1 MPNPGGKT
9 VIAPAPGG
17 GAGQGGAQP
26 LPTPGAPRKPQG
38 PAPNG
43 PAPNS
48 TVIQPAFHPQPAPA
62 QRPAPQSPF
71 SDPSSP
77 FGAPSKPSPRPASPF
92 NPPPQ
97 YGVPQHAQDDWM
109 SGRPHMRPPS
119 HIVPDA
125 RPAQAPSVAQRI
137 PLDVALNARDGIDF
151 DAANPITAAAAPLLI
166 LLGRLRLQ
174 IVEMQAVPLM
184 QHVGR
189 SITEFERKV
198 LEAGVPPEDVTVAK
212 YALCATADDIVQN
225 LPGTDRHVWM
235 QYSMLAQFFQ
245 VRTSGIGFFEELQ
258 KVMANPAPRYNL
270 LELMHACL
278 SLGFEGQYR
287 GVSGGDTE
295 LQRIRRDVYQT
306 LRHIKAR
313 NDEDISPRW
322 RGLALAMKDLSS
334 RVPVWAVASI
344 AGVVL
349 VGTFFL
355 LRFLLSGDAN
365 LVAERLVKLH
375 PSAGITIGRASF
387 EPFTEELFDPRTGQ
401 LERIRAELAPEIEAG
416 GMNVEPIGDQI
427 VVRLDNLILFDSGK
441 AEVKQAFIPVAER
454 IAAALDNEPGP
465 INVIGHTDSIKPSPG
480 ARYKSNYDLSVARA
494 ESVQKALAPHI
505 SDPARIVVTGKGE
518 DEPIADNATA
528 EGRAQNRR
536 VEIMIPKE
544 ETLAARG
551 G

>member
-1 MPNPGGKT
+1 MSKNDPFGPGGKT
-9 VIAPAPGG
+9 VIMPNPGG
-17 GAGQGGAQP
+17 ARQGGVQP
-26 LPTPGAPRKPQG
+26 LPTPGAPRKP
-38 PAPNG
+38 AA

-48 TVIQPAFHPQPAPA
+48 TVIQPAFPQQPAPP
-62 QRPAPQSPF
+62 RPAPVPPSSSPF
-71 SDPSSP
+71 ADPASP
-77 FGAPSKPSPRPASPF
+77 FGAPAQPAQRPVSPF

-97 YGVPQHAQDDWM
+97 YGVPQHATEDWM
-109 SGRPHMRPPS
+109 KGRQHMRPPS
-119 HIVPDA
+119 HIVPDQGA
-125 RPAQAPSVAQRI
+125 KPASRHVERI
-137 PLDVALNARDGIDF
+137 PLDVALNARDGIEF
-151 DAANPITAAAAPLLI
+151 SAANPITAAAAPLLI

-189 SITEFERKV
+189 SITEFERKM
-198 LEAGVPPEDVTVAK
+198 LEEGVPAEDVTVAK

-245 VRTSGIGFFEELQ
+245 VRTSGVGFFEELR

-287 GVSGGDTE
+287 GVAGGDTE

-344 AGVVL
+344 AGVFL
-349 VGTFFL
+349 VGVFFL
-355 LRFLLSGDAN
+355 LRFLLSGEGN
-365 LVAERLVKLH
+365 LVAERLVNLH
-375 PSAGITIGRASF
+375 PSAGITIGRAAF
-387 EPFTEELFDPRTGQ
+387 VPFTEELVDPETGQ
-401 LERIRAELAPEIEAG
+401 LERIRTALAPEIEAG
-416 GMNVEPIGDQI
+416 GMAVEPIGDQI
-427 VVRLDNLILFDSGK
+427 VVRVDNLILFDSGK
-441 AEVKQAFIPVAER
+441 AEVKPAFMPVAER
-454 IAAALDNEPGP
+454 IAAALDKEPGP
-465 INVIGHTDSIKPSPG
+465 INVIGHTDSVKPSPG
-480 ARYKSNYDLSVARA
+480 AKYKSNYDLSVARA
-494 ESVQKALAPHI
+494 ESVQKALAPNL

-518 DEPIADNATA
+518 DEPIADNGTA
-528 EGRAQNRR
+528 EGRAKNRR

-544 ETLAARG
+544 ETLTQ
-551 G
+551 